1 MFGIWQAGKRSRG
14 LVFPS
19 KFSGAS
25 CSNFCFTWVLVVK
38 LRAAHF
44 EWLRSCLVCNM
55 PIDLDFSFY
64 IISPTFDVRRY
75 CWSLNFCQLISIFP
89 DAYLKLLFSTFFCF
103 EIPIF
108 FLWYI
113 HVIEIWLRNH
123 RTAIPNFGIKIL
135 EYVWKERNRCY
146 NTK

>member
-89 DAYLKLLFSTFFCF
+89 DAYLKLLFSTFFLF
-103 EIPIF
+103 WNPYF
-108 FLWYI
+108 FSLI
-113 HVIEIWLRNH
+113 HTCDWNLTSKPQDSHTKFRH
-123 RTAIPNFGIKIL
+123 QNFRICK
-135 EYVWKERNRCY
+135 KR
-146 NTK
+146 KK